1 MNYQEKGI
9 QEITLLDKNP
19 VSLTYRSQNII
30 IGLRIQSLGED
41 EEMVTD
47 VTDQDFEEEVIKS
60 NLPVLVDLWA
70 PWCGPCR
77 IVAPVVDKLAERY
90 DGKVKFCRLNVDE
103 NLQTASKYRV
113 MSIPTLIFFKGGEAV
128 DTVIGAVPERVLQP
142 KIDGLL

>member
-1 MNYQEKGI
+1 
-9 QEITLLDKNP
+9 
-19 VSLTYRSQNII
+19 
-30 IGLRIQSLGED
+30 
-41 EEMVTD
+41 MVTE

-60 NLPVLVDLWA
+60 VLPVLVDLWA

-90 DGKVKFCRLNVDE
+90 EGKFKFYRLNVDE
-103 NLQTASKYRV
+103 NPQTASKYKV

-142 KIDGLL
+142 KIDELL